1 MNIKRNKKKREKGY
15 TIITIDSVY
24 LDKAIDP
31 LPVIC
36 GEFPS
41 VMQFCSSFP
50 LLSSLTPRIS
60 LRHSL
65 IFVLYFMKSGNPN
78 SFLNFPIYKNF

>member
-1 MNIKRNKKKREKGY
+1 MNIKRKKKKREKGY

-50 LLSSLTPRIS
+50 LALFSHATHLSPALSNFCF
-60 LRHSL
+60 
-65 IFVLYFMKSGNPN
+65 IFYEKWQS
-78 SFLNFPIYKNF
+78 